1 MSNSSWLDSLTE
13 EERDDIYIN
22 FWKYKNMTHKEIRDT
37 IVGGLHF
44 LTTTE
49 LVNLHAEI
57 SRVQIEHSHDEQGG
71 PIEDPVA
78 PI

>member
-1 MSNSSWLDSLTE
+1 
-13 EERDDIYIN
+13 
-22 FWKYKNMTHKEIRDT
+22 MTHKEIRDT